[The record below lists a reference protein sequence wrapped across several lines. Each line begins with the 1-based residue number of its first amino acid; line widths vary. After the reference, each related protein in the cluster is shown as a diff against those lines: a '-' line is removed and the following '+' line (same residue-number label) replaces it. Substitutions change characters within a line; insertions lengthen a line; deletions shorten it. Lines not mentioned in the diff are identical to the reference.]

1 MEKDRLK
8 ELLTLVNEKL
18 SEELALLS
26 SEDCGLVQ
34 ETRETGIYIYS
45 STRNPSSVV
54 GAEALKLVKDLLSKL
69 DISDRDTAISTGSID
84 LLTGKFLS
92 AALYLLREH
101 NLRKAEGR
109 IASDIRTCSP
119 RYFPGQNEFFDRFV
133 DLKAAHKELRDLVE
147 LTISPSNSRKSED
160 PEEAELDSGRTHISD
175 TPGSSTASADGTTSA
190 ASISE
195 AFPLTSTPRP
205 DNLPAMI
212 TDCSQSPVKYKN

>member
-26 SEDCGLVQ
+26 SEDSGLVQ

-147 LTISPSNSRKSED
+147 LSNSRKPDD

-212 TDCSQSPVKYKN
+212 THCSQSPVKYKN

>member
-26 SEDCGLVQ
+26 SEDSGLVQ
-34 ETRETGIYIYS
+34 ETWETGIYIYS

-109 IASDIRTCSP
+109 
-119 RYFPGQNEFFDRFV
+119 
-133 DLKAAHKELRDLVE
+133 K
-147 LTISPSNSRKSED
+147 
-160 PEEAELDSGRTHISD
+160 DSFGYTYM
-175 TPGSSTASADGTTSA
+175 
-190 ASISE
+190 
-195 AFPLTSTPRP
+195 LTSILSR
-205 DNLPAMI
+205 
-212 TDCSQSPVKYKN
+212 SERVFR